1 MLKDTAHKSSCQS
14 KKASIHVRPP
24 APCLSAVSCSF
35 PGDTVGFYLTHWS
48 ASTGSLAE
56 PLWLSFSKSLFYSL
70 WWIPNVLRTSAN
82 YQYFSLDCSLVSK
95 TDCSLV
101 NHQNNKNNV
110 LAQYNPSKC
119 FEGCGKHRVALAHHR
134 LLLKTKKSSIQIKIV
149 GVGTEIEIV
158 MTGLGNK
165 RSIFL
170 PLYSDIQGM
179 CRLSDLRAFSAL
191 LVQPFPPL
199 HKACGNHDFI
209 LVWKNTDREFTT
221 L

>member
-14 KKASIHVRPP
+14 KKASIHARPP
-24 APCLSAVSCSF
+24 ALCLSTDSCSF

-110 LAQYNPSKC
+110 LAQNNPSKC
-119 FEGCGKHRVALAHHR
+119 FEGCGKHSCIS
-134 LLLKTKKSSIQIKIV
+134 TPQIAPQEKEKQH
-149 GVGTEIEIV
+149 T
-158 MTGLGNK
+158 NK
-165 RSIFL
+165 DCWSR
-170 PLYSDIQGM
+170 
-179 CRLSDLRAFSAL
+179 
-191 LVQPFPPL
+191 
-199 HKACGNHDFI
+199 
-209 LVWKNTDREFTT
+209 DRNRDRNDWAG
-221 L
+221 